1 MYIHTCVY
9 ITVYSTSTY
18 VLHDLRHDI
27 FFIFFV
33 LKNKTKRE
41 RKPNNEVTTYRG
53 REIKPDIYN
62 ISVDTLI
69 YFLLFFRF
77 AFWKRRNS
85 LSPMWTDL
93 FCQVFEKSKQLR
105 KMCVFPFGQNRWRR
119 RTFGVGNNSGVVEG
133 QTKTSA
139 SSLCG
144 PLPGSYRCFYF
155 RCKSNRRE
163 M

>member
-69 YFLLFFRF
+69 YFLFF
-77 AFWKRRNS
+77 
-85 LSPMWTDL
+85 
-93 FCQVFEKSKQLR
+93 
-105 KMCVFPFGQNRWRR
+105 
-119 RTFGVGNNSGVVEG
+119 
-133 QTKTSA
+133 
-139 SSLCG
+139 SLCVLKTAQLFI
-144 PLPGSYRCFYF
+144 PDVDRLFLS
-155 RCKSNRRE
+155 SV
-163 M
+163 